1 VTSGATPPFGIDVTV
16 PTTARIYDYWLGGQD
31 NFAADRVAALAITEV
46 APEARLMAVENRGF
60 LRRAVRFLAAEA
72 GITQFLD
79 IGTGLPT
86 QGNVHQV
93 AQEVNA
99 GARVVYVDNDP
110 MVLAHSR
117 ALKTGG
123 STVVIQ
129 ADLREPRTILDHAS
143 TRKLIDFTQPLAV
156 LLVAVLHFISDDD
169 DPAAIVATIRET
181 LPPGSY
187 LVISHVTGDMRP
199 LPGPPCTTGGSRPE
213 RHCGAGR
220 RSCGSSLA
228 WISSTRAWS
237 RCLTGVLTTSPLMPG
252 KCGFSAASAASRIS
266 WRQAERDAGMGARA
280 RPTRP
285 GANLFPPADR
295 AAAFPRSRSDL
306 GATRSRS
313 VHRAASEPDDPRLAG
328 LFAGA
333 LRYRRGLGLSR

>member
-1 VTSGATPPFGIDVTV
+1 MASGVTPPFGIDVTV

-93 AQEVNA
+93 AQEVNP

-117 ALKTGG
+117 ALKTSG

-169 DPAAIVATIRET
+169 DPAAIVATILET

-199 LPGPPCTTGGSRPE
+199 ETAARTAVHYRKVTPGATLRSREEILRFFAGLDLIDPGLARVPDWRPDNKPIDAGKVWFLGGVGRKPN
-213 RHCGAGR
+213 HLAAGR
-220 RSCGSSLA
+220 
-228 WISSTRAWS
+228 T
-237 RCLTGVLTTSPLMPG
+237 
-252 KCGFSAASAASRIS
+252 
-266 WRQAERDAGMGARA
+266 
-280 RPTRP
+280 
-285 GANLFPPADR
+285 
-295 AAAFPRSRSDL
+295 
-306 GATRSRS
+306 
-313 VHRAASEPDDPRLAG
+313 
-328 LFAGA
+328 
-333 LRYRRGLGLSR
+333 